1 MAEFGDKVIVVTGAS
16 EGIGRA
22 LCLALAPQKPKLVLA
37 ARNEERLNA
46 LKKEIEALGGQAL
59 VVPTDVTREEACK
72 NMIQSA
78 VATWDRID
86 VLVNN
91 AGRTMWTTL
100 EDLKDTS
107 IIEQLI
113 RINYLGAAYCTY
125 YALPYLKA
133 SKGRIVAIS
142 SIAGLNGVPTRTAY
156 SASKHALFGFFDSLR
171 IELLGA
177 GVTVTIISPDFVL
190 SEIHRRAFDSE
201 GKPLGKSPMQEDK
214 IMTAEE
220 CATMIV
226 RAIEN
231 RERMLIT
238 SSRGKLGRW
247 IKMIAPGLIDNIAL
261 KAIRAR
267 K

>member
-1 MAEFGDKVIVVTGAS
+1 MAEFEDRVTVVTGAS

-46 LKKEIEALGGQAL
+46 LKEEIEAIGGQAM

-78 VATWDRID
+78 VSVWGGID
-86 VLVNN
+86 ILVNN

-100 EDLKDTS
+100 EDLKDTA

-113 RINYLGAAYCTY
+113 RVNYLGAAYCTY
-125 YALPYLKA
+125 YALRYLKA
-133 SKGRIVAIS
+133 SKGRIVTIS

-171 IELLGA
+171 IELLGT
-177 GVTVTIISPDFVL
+177 GVTVTMIAPDFVL
-190 SEIHRRAFDSE
+190 SEMHRRAFGSD
-201 GKPLGKSPMQEDK
+201 GKPLGTSPMQEEK
-214 IMTAEE
+214 IMIAEE
-220 CATMIV
+220 CAAMIV

-231 RERMLIT
+231 RERVLIT

-247 IKMIAPGLIDNIAL
+247 IKMFAPGLIDNIAL